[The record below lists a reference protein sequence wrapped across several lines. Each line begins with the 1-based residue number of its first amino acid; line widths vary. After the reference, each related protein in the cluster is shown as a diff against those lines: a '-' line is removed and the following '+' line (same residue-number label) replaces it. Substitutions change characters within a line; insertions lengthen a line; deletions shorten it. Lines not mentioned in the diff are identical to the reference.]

1 LRCETRWGGAGDSI
15 LPKDFAAGAKR
26 KLGAAAA
33 DLPSIQVFAALVT
46 RAAGDYLDP
55 KEWP

>member
-1 LRCETRWGGAGDSI
+1 VVFGDASARLI
-15 LPKDFAAGAKR
+15 RSDI
-26 KLGAAAA
+26 
-33 DLPSIQVFAALVT
+33 SIQVFAALVT